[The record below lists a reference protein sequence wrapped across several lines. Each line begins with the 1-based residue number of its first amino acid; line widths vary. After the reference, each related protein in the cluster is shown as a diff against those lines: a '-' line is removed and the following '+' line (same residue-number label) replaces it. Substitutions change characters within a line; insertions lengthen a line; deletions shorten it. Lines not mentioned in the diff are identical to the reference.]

1 MYRPAGM
8 PAFGGHYTNAP
19 AFIQPKHQRR
29 RFAGDT
35 IRAKRT
41 YQAEPFCAIVPS
53 AVSTLRLHNSK
64 TLIVLLALLA
74 VCAGCPVTQTPP
86 PGDVLKHREPQI
98 GAKYYLYV
106 PTDHADL
113 GPMPMVVTLHGT
125 YGFDSAKAQVKEWG
139 ALAEEHGFVVVAPKL
154 KSVQGILPV
163 LRAARRKDLEAD
175 EKVILAA
182 IEDVKRNRGYR
193 INDKAVMITGFSAGG
208 YPLYYVALR
217 NPDVFSV
224 MIARA
229 CNFDLKTIESIELG
243 DKHRE
248 MPMLIFFSK
257 TGINPVSSNLNPV
270 ARQSWAAYQHLRLN
284 RCFKAKIKSIRGG
297 HHRRPDLALE
307 FWLKH
312 QGAEFPRRE
321 DE

>member
-1 MYRPAGM
+1 M
-8 PAFGGHYTNAP
+8 
-19 AFIQPKHQRR
+19 
-29 RFAGDT
+29 
-35 IRAKRT
+35 
-41 YQAEPFCAIVPS
+41 
-53 AVSTLRLHNSK
+53 STLRLHNSK

-86 PGDVLKHREPQI
+86 PGDVLKCREPETR
-98 GAKYYLYV
+98 ARYYLYV

-125 YGFDSAKAQVKEWG
+125 HGFDSAKAQVKEWG
-139 ALAEEHGFVVVAPKL
+139 ALAEKHGFVVLAPAVD
-154 KSVQGILPV
+154 SPQGILPIS
-163 LRAARRKDLEAD
+163 RSARRRDLARD
-175 EKVILAA
+175 EKKVLAA
-182 IEDVKRNRGYR
+182 IEAVKNDERYR

-208 YPLYYVALR
+208 FPLYYIALR

-229 CNFDLKTIESIELG
+229 CNCDLKIIESIELS

-284 RCFKAKIKSIRGG
+284 RCFRAKIKSITGG
-297 HHRRPDLALE
+297 HRRRPDLALA
-307 FWLKH
+307 FWLEH
-312 QGAEFPRRE
+312 QRAEFPRRE
-321 DE
+321 GE